1 MQAADWI
8 AADWIAADWGT
19 SNLRLW
25 AIGPEGEIL
34 AERSSADGMGGLTPD
49 KFEPALLR
57 LADDLLAPD
66 RVTPVLICGMAG
78 AKQGWIE
85 APYAQVPCPPAFG
98 GAPVVAPTGD
108 ARISVR
114 IMPGLCQSGPAD
126 VMRGEETQIAGFLA
140 DEPDFDGTLCLPGT
154 HTKWVRV
161 AGGQVLNFRTAM
173 TGEIF
178 ALIGQHS
185 VLRHSLASDGE
196 ADEGAFFAAL
206 ATGFAEPA
214 AIGME
219 LFSIRPASL
228 LEGLAPA
235 SATGRLS
242 GLLIGTELAGAQ
254 DFWQNRDVVVV
265 GSPRL
270 TRRYIAAMERLG
282 GSARAATNPELALS
296 GLIAAHQLEQA

>member
-1 MQAADWI
+1 MQAAPTT
-8 AADWIAADWGT
+8 DWIAADWGT

-25 AIGPEGEIL
+25 AIGPGGAVR

-49 KFEPALLR
+49 QFEPAFLR
-57 LADDLLAPD
+57 LAEDLLPAD

-85 APYAQVPCPPAFG
+85 APYAQVPCPPAGG
-98 GAPVVAPTGD
+98 GAPVLAPTRD
-108 ARISVR
+108 PRLLVR
-114 IMPGLCQSGPAD
+114 ILPGLSQSDPAD

-140 DEPDFDGTLCLPGT
+140 DEPEFDGTLCLPGT

-161 AGGQVLNFRTAM
+161 AGGQVRSFRTAM

-178 ALIGQHS
+178 ALLGQHS
-185 VLRHSLASDGE
+185 VLRHSLSADGE
-196 ADEGAFFAAL
+196 ADEEAFDAAL
-206 ATGFAEPA
+206 ATGFAAPA
-214 AIGME
+214 ALGME

-235 SATGRLS
+235 AATGRLS
-242 GLLIGTELAGAQ
+242 GLLIGAELAGAQ

-270 TRRYIAAMERLG
+270 THRYISAIERLG
-282 GSARAATNPELALS
+282 GTARAAQNPELALS
-296 GLIAAHQLEQA
+296 GLKAAHLLQQG